1 MRQLRRLT
9 MASVVGVSSIF
20 ALNGSVQSARIPPLS
35 AVLLGGNEVSATGTA
50 NAGDPDGVGG
60 ATIKIT
66 KLNNSQARI
75 CFGITV
81 AGVDKPV
88 ATHIHKG
95 TAGIN
100 GPVVVDL
107 IPPAN
112 GFAASSGCADVPLAL
127 GLAIQTDPLNYYV
140 NLHTELFPSGAVRGQ
155 LH

>member
-1 MRQLRRLT
+1 MRQLHRLT
-9 MASVVGVSSIF
+9 MASFVGISSIF
-20 ALNGSVQSARIPPLS
+20 AINASVESARIPPLS
-35 AVLLGGNEVSATGTA
+35 AVLLGGNEVSETGTA

-60 ATIKIT
+60 ATVKIT
-66 KLNNSQARI
+66 KLNDSQARV

-88 ATHIHKG
+88 ATHIHRG
-95 TAGIN
+95 TAGTN
-100 GPVVVDL
+100 GPIVVDL

-112 GFAASSGCADVPLAL
+112 GFGASSSCADVPLAL

-140 NLHTELFPSGAVRGQ
+140 NLHTELFPGGAVRGQ